1 MKKIFRFFAANHLL
15 AYLITFMTIIAGLF
29 TYMDIRRDVFPNVN
43 YGISVIT
50 TRYPGASPEDVELNV
65 TNKIEDEI
73 QTVSNIDKVFSV
85 SMENISVVI
94 IKLDPNYSDHDEI
107 MNDVREA
114 VGRISDF
121 PVEVTESPHIMEVET
136 GEFAVLEIGLA
147 GDIPY
152 HELRKYAKQFEKKLQ
167 SLSGVS
173 TVKSFGY
180 LAREIEVQVDPAQIK
195 KYQIPL
201 HEIIAAIQQRNIRAT
216 GGSFESYTSEKNL
229 MTLAQFKNPMEVG
242 DVIVRSSFD
251 GPLIKVKDLAVIK
264 DDFED
269 ERILSRMNGI
279 PAISYQV
286 TKKDNADVIRMVKA
300 IRKLA
305 DEEAAF
311 LPDGVQILFSSDF
324 SKIVEKRFD
333 VVQTNGII
341 GLILVLIMLA
351 IFLNLRSAIWVAMGI
366 PITLLGTLFLMPMF
380 GASLDTISMAAMIII
395 IGIIVDDGIII
406 AENIQRHREEGA
418 IPLDAA
424 VNGLSEVFTPVVTT
438 ILTTFLAF
446 APMFLMTGIM
456 GSFIFVI
463 PLVIT
468 LALFISLFEAVV
480 ALPAHLI
487 GGKVKKKK
495 IKKSWFRA
503 LEKPFNKIIRVVLKL
518 RHLYVL
524 ATLGLFIG
532 TMFYA
537 YNHVRFELFPASM
550 AEKFFILME
559 LPTGSSLQAT
569 SEKVKDVE
577 KLVMQLP
584 SNELA
589 SYVTR
594 IGNQEPYPAAGFPP
608 GENENWAYISADLTP
623 YTERERMADVIV
635 ESLREKTD
643 KIEGFEI
650 INYYVEDGGPPI
662 GKAITLR
669 VVSSDDNLRNKLA
682 DSIVTY
688 MKTMPDVKDIIRNDR
703 TGKDQVNIKI
713 NYNKLARLGLTVADI
728 AQNVRIAYDGEVV
741 TSVRYGDE
749 DVDFRVLFLE
759 EVRKEPELLKEFLI
773 PNNRGR
779 LIPLKEVAT
788 LETTPGPSNFFH
800 FDDERA
806 VTITADI
813 EKDGLTSIEATTQ
826 IDQHFNV
833 GKNWHGA
840 RLLIGGV
847 AEETEKS
854 MNSLY
859 RAFWLAIIGILFLLI
874 ILFNSTT
881 QPFIVISAIPFG
893 IMGVIIAF
901 ALHNE
906 PLGFIAMLGVIGL
919 MGVIVNDA
927 LVLVVHIN
935 NLKKQ
940 RPDDSILSIVADG
953 TTNRLRAVL
962 LTTLT
967 TVVGMLPLAYGI
979 GGSDPYIG
987 PMALALG
994 YGLLF
999 ATPITLGLVPSLFV
1013 IFDDIRRL
1021 FTFKKKPIEQL
1032 PNSK

>member
-1 MKKIFRFFAANHLL
+1 MKKIIRFFAGNHLL
-15 AYLITFMTIIAGLF
+15 AYLITLMTVIAGLF
-29 TYMDIRRDVFPNVN
+29 TYMEIRRDIFPNVS
-43 YGISVIT
+43 YGISLIT
-50 TRYPGASPEDVELNV
+50 TRFPGASPEDVELNV
-65 TNKIEDEI
+65 TNKIEDELK
-73 QTVSNIDKVFSV
+73 TVSGIEKVFSV
-85 SMENISVVI
+85 SMENISVVTI
-94 IKLDPNYSDHDEI
+94 VMDPNSTDHDDI

-152 HELRKYAKQFEKKLQ
+152 PELRKYAKQFEKKLQ

-173 TVKSFGY
+173 AVRSFGY
-180 LAREIEVQVDPAQIK
+180 LAREIEVQVDPIQIK

-201 HEIIAAIQQRNIRAT
+201 REIIAAIQQRNIRAT

-251 GPLIKVKDLAVIK
+251 GPLIKVKDLAIIK
-264 DDFED
+264 DDYED

-286 TKKDNADVIRMVKA
+286 TKKENADVIRMVKA
-300 IRKLA
+300 IKKLA
-305 DEEAAF
+305 AEEAEF

-324 SKIVEKRFD
+324 SRIVQNRFD
-333 VVQTNGII
+333 VVQTNGLI

-351 IFLNLRSAIWVAMGI
+351 IFLNLRSAFWVAMGI
-366 PITLLGTLFLMPMF
+366 PITLLGTIFLMPMF
-380 GASLDTISMAAMIII
+380 DVYLDSISMAAMIII

-406 AENIQRHREEGA
+406 AENIQRHREHGA
-418 IPLDAA
+418 SPIDAA
-424 VNGLSEVFTPVVTT
+424 VNGLHEVFTPVVTT

-446 APMFLMTGIM
+446 APMFIMTGIM

-468 LALFISLFEAVV
+468 LALFISLFEATV

-487 GGKVKKKK
+487 GGKVKEKKVK
-495 IKKSWFRA
+495 QSWFKK
-503 LEKPFNKIIRVVLKL
+503 LEKPFKKILLVTLKL
-518 RHLYVL
+518 RYLFFIV
-524 ATLGLFIG
+524 TIGLFVG
-532 TMFYA
+532 TMYYA
-537 YNHVRFELFPASM
+537 YHNVKFELFPASM

-569 SEKVKDVE
+569 SEKVKEVE
-577 KLVMQLP
+577 KLVEQLP
-584 SNELA
+584 HEELA
-589 SYVTR
+589 SFVTR

-623 YTERERMADVIV
+623 YTERNRMADEIV
-635 ESLREKTD
+635 EKLREQTKE
-643 KIEGFEI
+643 IEGFEI

-669 VVSSDDNLRNKLA
+669 IVSSDDELRTKLA
-682 DSIVTY
+682 DSIVIF

-713 NYNKLARLGLTVADI
+713 DYNKLARLGLTVADI

-759 EVRKEPELLKEFLI
+759 EVRQDPDKLYEFLI

-779 LIPLKEVAT
+779 LIPLKEVAI

-800 FDDERA
+800 FDEERA
-806 VTITADI
+806 VTITSDL
-813 EKDGLTSIEATTQ
+813 EKDGLTSLEATTQ
-826 IDQHFNV
+826 IAEHFNV
-833 GKNWHGA
+833 GKDWHGA
-840 RLLIGGV
+840 RLLIGGE

-859 RAFWLAIIGILFLLI
+859 YAFVLAIIGIVFLLI
-874 ILFNSTT
+874 ILFNSVT
-881 QPFIVISAIPFG
+881 QPFMVISSIPFG

-935 NLKKQ
+935 RLKVK

-953 TTNRLRAVL
+953 TTDRLRAVL

-987 PMALALG
+987 PMAMALG

-999 ATPITLGLVPSLFV
+999 ATPITLALVPTLYVFGDDMSKLFS
-1013 IFDDIRRL
+1013 
-1021 FTFKKKPIEQL
+1021 FKKKQ
-1032 PNSK
+1032 K